1 MSQYTRRSVL
11 KVGGSVLGGIALGS
25 TVTVA
30 ESADRYLVDV
40 RRVDTAD
47 AREAGLE
54 IVHDLSAIDMLVV
67 RGIESDVESLNA
79 DYAPDTRYALNQP
92 LDNRTPITVE
102 ESDTT
107 NEPLYSFQWGKQAQN
122 IPDAHDVTRGEETR
136 VTVIDTGVAAG
147 HPDLQHAVNEDL
159 SRNFT
164 DDDYGAGG
172 PYGGYHGTHVTGII
186 AANDRNEEGV
196 TGSSP
201 ATEVVDCRVFSPGE
215 LAAFADIIA
224 AIVYSA
230 NIGADA
236 ANMSIG
242 AYPVSREGLGQ
253 FYGRVLNRATS
264 YANQQGTL
272 LVAAA
277 GNASA
282 DLQHDGRICGDF
294 DDDGEEECL
303 PAISLPNEAANTMSI
318 SATGPVGFMWD
329 ADGDS
334 NTSDFVEPPESP
346 AFYTNYGTN
355 AIDIGAP
362 GGDVHLPS
370 YQADPNADNIPW
382 YLDLVLSTVSEPV
395 FDDDGNYV
403 KAEHSYGWAAGTSMA
418 APQVTEAA
426 ALVKSQNLR
435 YTPNQVRATLERTAD
450 TVDEYDKTY
459 YGSGFLN
466 PADAV
471 R

>member
-1 MSQYTRRSVL
+1 MTQYTRRSVL
-11 KVGGSVLGGIALGS
+11 KVSGSVLGGIALGS

-30 ESADRYLVDV
+30 ASADRYLVDAK
-40 RRVDTAD
+40 RVDATD
-47 AREAGLE
+47 VRGAGLD
-54 IVHDLSAIDMLVV
+54 IIHDLSAIDILVV
-67 RGIESDVESLNA
+67 RGGESDVDSLNV
-79 DYAPDTRYALNQP
+79 DYAPDTRYALDQP
-92 LDNRTPITVE
+92 LDSRTPITVE
-102 ESDTT
+102 ENDTT
-107 NEPLYSFQWGKQAQN
+107 DEPFYSLQWDKQAQN

-147 HPDLQHAVNEDL
+147 HPDLQHAVNEEL

-164 DDDYGAGG
+164 GDDYSAGG
-172 PYGGYHGTHVTGII
+172 PYGGYHGTHVAGII
-186 AANDRNEEGV
+186 AANDRNEAGV

-230 NIGADA
+230 DISADA

-318 SATGPVGFMWD
+318 SATGPIGFMWD
-329 ADGDS
+329 ADGDG

-355 AIDIGAP
+355 AIDLGAP
-362 GGDVHLPS
+362 GGD
-370 YQADPNADNIPW
+370 ADLDADEDDPW
-382 YLDLVLSTVSEPV
+382 HLDLVLSTIAEPE
-395 FDDDGNYV
+395 FDEDGKYLG
-403 KAEHSYGWAAGTSMA
+403 ATYGYGWAAGTSMA
-418 APQVTEAA
+418 APQVTGAA
-426 ALVKSQNLR
+426 ALVSSQKFRDNA
-435 YTPNQVRATLERTAD
+435 NQVRATLERTAD